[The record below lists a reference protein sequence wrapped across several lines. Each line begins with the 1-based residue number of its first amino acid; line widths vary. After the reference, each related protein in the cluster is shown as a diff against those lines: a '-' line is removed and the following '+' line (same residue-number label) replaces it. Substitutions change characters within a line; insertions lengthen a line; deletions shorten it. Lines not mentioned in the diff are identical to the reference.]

1 MAEDFWKAG
10 VHRLNGKFEHETAQH
25 RRQAGWNRFPKETQ
39 TMLKK
44 MGGRFHVATL
54 ESDFSQFTL
63 DLSLFELGLSMDTSL
78 LEVTRGFGISPLK
91 HCHVA
96 QSLLDHVPSHTALPR
111 NAFLS
116 DEVELFR
123 NLQ

>member
-1 MAEDFWKAG
+1 
-10 VHRLNGKFEHETAQH
+10 
-25 RRQAGWNRFPKETQ
+25 
-39 TMLKK
+39 MLKK

-54 ESDFSQFTL
+54 ESDFPQFTL